1 MSVQTVTDGM
11 EVLIKTPAIAPCS
24 ILLIQVT
31 VERAVWIMGWY
42 YLRD

>member
-11 EVLIKTPAIAPCS
+11 EVLIKTPPIP
-24 ILLIQVT
+24 LTQVR